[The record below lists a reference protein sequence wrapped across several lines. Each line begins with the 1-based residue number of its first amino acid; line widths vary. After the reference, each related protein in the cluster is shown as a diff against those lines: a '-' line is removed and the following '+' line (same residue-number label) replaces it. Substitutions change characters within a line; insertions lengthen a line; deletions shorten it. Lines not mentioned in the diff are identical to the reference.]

1 LITLL
6 FEVVKRLTKIKIKM
20 SPFWHYHG
28 SSVPPVGIPENRL
41 IREALRE
48 WLERKLLLIES
59 EIREILICYEVTD
72 MVELKKKIKK
82 GDVEGHPT
90 WEDLITLENLINEKK
105 KLKEALRVVE
115 ASERYTLR

>member
-1 LITLL
+1 
-6 FEVVKRLTKIKIKM
+6 M
-20 SPFWHYHG
+20 
-28 SSVPPVGIPENRL
+28 PPVGIPENRL